1 MNNDYPVINPKEWRL
16 WLILAPYF
24 AACVLGLAKTDTAL
38 GYFVFGLATV
48 AGVVGYFIRP
58 DSPLRRLRVKRS
70 ILATTWQGAYV
81 RGVGAPADILTKL
94 AALGIEAA
102 TEDYPSAADAEAR
115 IRIFKGQFI
124 DFQPGPLGGP
134 QSPAGHVVHGAYV
147 QQNDTIT
154 VEYNPGDNE
163 QTVLDRVRYGALILL
178 DSRLRRPGTYHEH
191 RAYLESVGVDL
202 RGVPL

>member
-1 MNNDYPVINPKEWRL
+1 VNNDYPVWNPKEWRL

-58 DSPLRRLRVKRS
+58 DSPLRRLRIKRS

-81 RGVGAPADILTKL
+81 RGVGADWKKL
-94 AALGIEAA
+94 RDLASAGLEDAA
-102 TEDYPSAADAEAR
+102 TDYPAGLISTKDAV
-115 IRIFKGQFI
+115 FNGQFI
-124 DFQPGPLGGP
+124 DFCPGPLGGP
-134 QSPAGHVVHGAYV
+134 QSPAGHVVLGAYV
-147 QQNDTIT
+147 KQNDSIE
-154 VEYNPGDNE
+154 VEYNHGDSE
-163 QTVLDRVRYGALILL
+163 QTVQDRVRYGALILL

-191 RAYLESVGVDL
+191 QAYLESVGVDL